1 MSEWSDRVGSRAPTR
16 ASSPARSL
24 MLKSSSQLSPLSRQR
39 GARLPTPDQTES
51 SSGSSPARTL
61 GISPVGGSVQ
71 CCNSPVS
78 PATMIFSSGGG
89 ATGVVGG
96 GSGGGGADRSFAAT
110 GGRGTAEAGSTESG
124 SGKRWGGRGH
134 AGALGTQSER
144 EECWGRYVGLCS

>member
-1 MSEWSDRVGSRAPTR
+1 MSEWSDLVGSRAPTR

-39 GARLPTPDQTES
+39 GARVPTPDQTDK

-71 CCNSPVS
+71 GCSSPVS
-78 PATMIFSSGGG
+78 PATMIFSSGGEAAGGG

-96 GSGGGGADRSFAAT
+96 GGGSGIGGVDRSPD
-110 GGRGTAEAGSTESG
+110 
-124 SGKRWGGRGH
+124 
-134 AGALGTQSER
+134 
-144 EECWGRYVGLCS
+144 